1 MGQCPFAS
9 RWAMTR
15 RARGGERTSCNGA
28 SALRRRNCRF
38 TSATGQE
45 HNRDSPLCD
54 ASVTGGMVC
63 AAEGNG
69 GRIRSVIENDHTARR
84 ATTGGRAHHRYL
96 GLAGLVL
103 SLVLIGGM
111 PQAGAQTQDPL
122 PEKYQAAQTFLL
134 AGDIESAERAYH
146 EVVAVALERL
156 GNLASREGRLDEALA
171 LVDEAVAIMPMRAQA
186 HVARS
191 AILFRRREFDKAI
204 EAAHAALRLEPRH
217 PQATQLLGKLYFV
230 TGRLDEALPYL
241 QEALARDPSFDL
253 AYALAISYV
262 RLKRLTEAQRLFRQL
277 VTALGESARL
287 YILIGRVY
295 REAALYEHAIEEFKR
310 ALALNPR
317 QPRAH
322 FLIGLTQLL
331 QGGGSRFADARTQFE
346 AEIAITPDDY
356 ASHFFLGFIH
366 LSERRWQEAEEFLKK
381 AQALQ
386 PENPDPPLYLG
397 QLYFQTG
404 RYEHAATALKKA
416 IALTTDV
423 GRNNYQ
429 VARAHYLLAQS
440 LGRLG
445 RDQEALAELRRS
457 EELRPVALRQQQME
471 GPLSQA
477 RAVPEHEAPEGLL
490 FVDDSAA
497 LSPEVARSIQAMLA
511 EMLGHSCYNL
521 GVIRARRE
529 QYAQAVEWFRRAAR
543 WKPDAAA
550 VDRSLGLAAFRAQQ
564 YAEAALPLERHL
576 ATHPEDASARQALGM
591 SYFMQDRFTDVLR
604 VWRSWLDA
612 PPDDPALLYA
622 LGVSLVRTDQ
632 AAAATQLFSRL
643 RQRYGHIPEVH
654 LILGQAYAEEA
665 QYERAREAFEQA
677 LALNPS
683 LPEAHYSLGLVLLR
697 QGELDRAAH
706 HFREELR
713 LTPRHRQAKY
723 HLAYVLQQAQQN
735 DEALALLEQ
744 LVGDEPAYPEAH
756 YLLGKM
762 LLQRGDVASA
772 IAHLETAVQLAP
784 DQDYAYYQLSLAYRR
799 AHREKDAERALQ
811 TYQRLKE
818 KKRQPR

>member
-1 MGQCPFAS
+1 
-9 RWAMTR
+9 
-15 RARGGERTSCNGA
+15 
-28 SALRRRNCRF
+28 
-38 TSATGQE
+38 
-45 HNRDSPLCD
+45 
-54 ASVTGGMVC
+54 MVC
-63 AAEGNG
+63 AAEGVG
-69 GRIRSVIENDHTARR
+69 RRIRPVIENDHTAMR
-84 ATTGGRAHHRYL
+84 ATLGRRAHHRYPGFAGF
-96 GLAGLVL
+96 GLFLL
-103 SLVLIGGM
+103 LIGST
-111 PQAGAQTQDPL
+111 PQAAQTQDPL
-122 PEKYQAAQTFLL
+122 LEKYQAAQTFLL
-134 AGDIESAERAYH
+134 AGDIGSAERIYH
-146 EVVAVALERL
+146 EVVAEALERL
-156 GNLASREGRLDEALA
+156 GNLAAREGRLDEALA
-171 LVDEAVAIMPMRAQA
+171 LVDQAIAVMPPRAQA
-186 HVARS
+186 HVSRS

-217 PQATQLLGKLYFV
+217 RQATHLLGKLYFV
-230 TGRLDEALPYL
+230 TGRLDEALPHL

-287 YILIGRVY
+287 SLLIGRVY

-322 FLIGLTQLL
+322 FLIGVTQLL
-331 QGGGSRFADARTQFE
+331 QGGGSRFADARAHFE

-366 LSERRWQEAEEFLKK
+366 LSERRWEEAEEFLKK

-404 RYEHAATALKKA
+404 RYEQAVTALKKA
-416 IALTTDV
+416 VALTTDV

-445 RDQEALAELRRS
+445 RDEEAVAELRRS
-457 EELRPVALRQQQME
+457 EELRPVALRQQQRE

-477 RAVPEHEAPEGLL
+477 QAVPEHEAPEGLL
-490 FVDDSAA
+490 FLDDSAP
-497 LSPEVARSIQAMLA
+497 LSPEVTRSIRAMLA

-529 QYAQAVEWFRRAAR
+529 QYREAVEWFRQAAR
-543 WKPDAAA
+543 WKPDLAA

-564 YAEAALPLERHL
+564 YAEALLPLERHL
-576 ATHPEDASARQALGM
+576 TTHPEDASARQALGM
-591 SYFMQDRFTDVLR
+591 SHFMQDHFADVLR
-604 VWRSWLDA
+604 VWRPWLDA

-622 LGVSLVRTDQ
+622 LGVSLMRTGQ
-632 AAAATQLFSRL
+632 AALATHLFSRL
-643 RQRYGHIPEVH
+643 RHDYGHIPEVH
-654 LILGQAYAEEA
+654 LILGQAYAEQA
-665 QYERAREAFEQA
+665 QYERARDAFQQA
-677 LALNPS
+677 LALNSS

-697 QGELDRAAH
+697 RGELDRAAH

-723 HLAYVLQQAQQN
+723 HLAYVLQQAQRN
-735 DEALALLEQ
+735 DEALALLQQ
-744 LVGDEPAYPEAH
+744 LVRDEPAYSEAH

-762 LLQRGDVASA
+762 LLQHGDVASA

-784 DQDYAYYQLSLAYRR
+784 DQDYGYYQLSLAYRR
-799 AHREKDAERALQ
+799 ANREKDAERALK
-811 TYQRLKE
+811 TYQQLKE
-818 KKRQPR
+818 KKRQPQ